1 MPPQHKK
8 ITRAQ
13 FLQAF
18 EPEQQHMPDAGEL
31 GYLIDALFEIH
42 PDGCI
47 GQVHMNGIHWGPIPW
62 LEIRACPSTAW
73 LSELEIGIIGRLS
86 AAKAEAQNLGDKL
99 ERPFNPEK
107 DNE

>member
-1 MPPQHKK
+1 
-8 ITRAQ
+8 
-13 FLQAF
+13 
-18 EPEQQHMPDAGEL
+18 MPDAGEL
-31 GYLIDALFEIH
+31 GYLIDALFEVH
-42 PDGCI
+42 PDGCL

-99 ERPFNPEK
+99 ERPFNP
-107 DNE
+107 NEVDS